1 MIWKSMQKHLTA
13 GIVGM
18 CCAMSQAY
26 ASDTGQPDVMNV
38 DGTQDFNILETYPL
52 YSYSAGNGPAGL
64 DLTLAQ
70 VDTAA
75 TDKAPGAE
83 LAESNDGSLE
93 DKYEYRMFTASKIHK
108 YLGIGSVAAALL
120 VLISPKEEDGPHE
133 YLAKT
138 SAVLGLG
145 AVVTGFTAHYEDIS
159 WSGGFKDPDNL
170 HALFAGLG
178 AVAIT
183 AAAATG
189 PDDPHVAE
197 GIVGL
202 TGMLIGVKLQW

>member
-1 MIWKSMQKHLTA
+1 MQKHLTA
-13 GIVGM
+13 GVVSM
-18 CCAMSQAY
+18 CCALSQAQ
-26 ASDTGQPDVMNV
+26 ASDSSQLDVYNV
-38 DGTQDFNILETYPL
+38 HGTQGLNILETYPQ
-52 YSYSAGNGPAGL
+52 YAYSAGHGPAGL

-70 VDTAA
+70 ADTTT
-75 TDKAPGAE
+75 TDTSSGAGLVE
-83 LAESNDGSLE
+83 ANDESLE

-120 VLISPKEEDGPHE
+120 TLISPKEEDGAHE

-145 AVVTGFTAHYEDIS
+145 AVVTGFTTHYEDIS
-159 WSGGFKDPDNL
+159 LSGGFKDPDNL

-178 AVAIT
+178 ALGIT

-189 PDDPHVAE
+189 PDDPHVAY

-202 TGMLIGVKLQW
+202 TGMLIGVKLEW

>member
-1 MIWKSMQKHLTA
+1 MQKHLIA
-13 GIVGM
+13 VIIAM
-18 CCAMSQAY
+18 CCALSQAQ
-26 ASDTGQPDVMNV
+26 ASDSSQLDVLNIL
-38 DGTQDFNILETYPL
+38 GTQGINILETYPQ
-52 YSYSAGNGPAGL
+52 YAYSAGHGPAGL

-70 VDTAA
+70 VDTTSAD
-75 TDKAPGAE
+75 TEPGAE
-83 LAESNDGSLE
+83 LVEENDESLE

-120 VLISPKEEDGPHE
+120 TLISPKEEDGAHE

-145 AVVTGFTAHYEDIS
+145 AVVTGFTTHYEDIS
-159 WSGGFKDPDNL
+159 ISGGFKDPDNL

-178 AVAIT
+178 ALGIT

-189 PDDPHVAE
+189 PDDPHVAY

-202 TGMLIGVKLQW
+202 TGMLIGVKLEW

>member
-1 MIWKSMQKHLTA
+1 MQKHLTA
-13 GIVGM
+13 GIVGL
-18 CCAMSQAY
+18 CCALSQAY
-26 ASDTGQPDVMNV
+26 ASDTGQPDVLNA

-70 VDTAA
+70 VDMAA
-75 TDKAPGAE
+75 ADTKSGTE
-83 LAESNDGSLE
+83 LATANDESLE

-120 VLISPKEEDGPHE
+120 TLISPKEEGGPHE

-145 AVVTGFTAHYEDIS
+145 AVVTGFTAHYDDLS

-170 HALFAGLG
+170 HALFAGIGALG
-178 AVAIT
+178 IT

-189 PDDPHVAE
+189 PDDPHVAY
-197 GIVGL
+197 GLVGL

>member
-1 MIWKSMQKHLTA
+1 MIWKSMQKHVTA

-18 CCAMSQAY
+18 CVALSQAH
-26 ASDTGQPDVMNV
+26 ASDSSQLYVLSV
-38 DGTQDFNILETYPL
+38 QGTQDLNLLETYPQ
-52 YSYSAGNGPAGL
+52 YSYTAGHGPAGL

-70 VDTAA
+70 ADSATAG
-75 TDKAPGAE
+75 KAPGAE
-83 LAESNDGSLE
+83 LAEANDESLE

-120 VLISPKEEDGPHE
+120 TLISPKEEDGAHE

-159 WSGGFKDPDNL
+159 LSNGFKDPDNL
-170 HALFAGLG
+170 HALLAGIGALG
-178 AVAIT
+178 IT

-189 PDDPHVAE
+189 PDDPHV
-197 GIVGL
+197 GFGVVGL
-202 TGMLIGVKLQW
+202 TSMLIGVKLQW

>member
-1 MIWKSMQKHLTA
+1 MIWKSMHKHLTA
-13 GIVGM
+13 GVFGM
-18 CCAMSQAY
+18 CCALSQAY
-26 ASDTGQPDVMNV
+26 ASDSNQLDVLNA
-38 DGTQDFNILETYPL
+38 DGTQDFKILETYPQ

-70 VDTAA
+70 ADTAA

-83 LAESNDGSLE
+83 IAEANDESLE

-120 VLISPKEEDGPHE
+120 VLISPKEEGGAHE

-145 AVVTGFTAHYEDIS
+145 AVVTGFTTHYEDIS
-159 WSGGFKDPDNL
+159 LSNGFKDPDNL

-178 AVAIT
+178 ALGIT

-189 PDDPHVAE
+189 PDDPHVAY
-197 GIVGL
+197 GLVGL
-202 TGMLIGVKLQW
+202 TGMLIGVKLEW